1 MPSKYV
7 IRIKSL
13 AFCMHDETTTTDT
26 ELAALA
32 LQDPDY
38 FTPLVERYE
47 DKLFRYIRRFS
58 GLGKECAEDVLQEVF
73 IKIYRN
79 LNGFDK
85 DLKFSSWA
93 YRITHNET
101 INYLRKHS
109 GKETIPI
116 ENDDPEVINLI
127 DVLESEIS
135 VTDDAKRAEIK
146 EKVRKVMSELPTKYR
161 EALVLRYLEEL
172 DYSEISDVLRKPMG
186 TVATLLNRAKCQF
199 KELAIQNHLILLI
212 HD

>member
-1 MPSKYV
+1 MPRTYV
-7 IRIKSL
+7 IRNKPL

-26 ELAALA
+26 ELAALT

-47 DKLFRYIRRFS
+47 AKLFRYIRRFS
-58 GLGKECAEDVLQEVF
+58 GLSKECAEDVLQEVF
-73 IKIYRN
+73 LKIYRN

-109 GKETIPI
+109 GKETIAI

-127 DVLESEIS
+127 DVLESEIN
-135 VTDDAKRAEIK
+135 VLDDAKQAEIK

-161 EALVLRYLEEL
+161 EVLVLRYLEEL
-172 DYSEISDVLRKPMG
+172 DYCEISDVLRKPVG
-186 TVATLLNRAKCQF
+186 TVGTLLNRAKCQF